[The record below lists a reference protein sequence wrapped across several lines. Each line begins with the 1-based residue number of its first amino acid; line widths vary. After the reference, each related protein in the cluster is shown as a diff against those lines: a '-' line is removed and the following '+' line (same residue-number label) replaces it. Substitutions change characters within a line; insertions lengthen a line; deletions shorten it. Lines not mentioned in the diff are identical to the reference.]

1 MKKFLKHIA
10 YGFFFFVLINLLIV
24 LKYEYPAYKAI
35 KEKTHK
41 NYLKWNNIYENK
53 NTYDLIILGS
63 SRSYTGFNP
72 KVIDSVLKLK
82 SFNMGTSAQDIAESY
97 HSLVE
102 ILNHQNPKYIVLET
116 YLDLSDDRHDYY
128 QIFSNASFFKSS
140 SNKFE
145 LISNGYGSN
154 GIANYFI
161 PLMKFNNYI
170 KQDII
175 TLFSKAA
182 QKAPETDWY
191 KGYLKDTVIITK
203 KKIAA
208 LSPVPNF
215 DNTPFNKER
224 FNTYFNKI
232 KELTKSKG
240 IKLIVLRTPYPPTRL
255 KLDDN
260 ADEENFYKSYFK
272 NITDVKFYDLNHYKA
287 EIFKYSDEDFSD
299 HHHANLT
306 GAKKISLQ
314 LSDIIKTN
322 QTN

>member
-1 MKKFLKHIA
+1 MKKFLKHIT
-10 YGFFFFVLINLLIV
+10 YGFFFFVLINLLIS

-35 KEKTHK
+35 KEKKHK

-53 NTYDLIILGS
+53 NTYNLIILGS
-63 SRSYTGFNP
+63 SRSYFGFNP
-72 KVIDSVLKLK
+72 KVIDSSLKLN

-140 SNKFE
+140 LNKFE
-145 LISNGYGSN
+145 LITSGYGSD
-154 GIANYFI
+154 GVANYFV

-175 TLFSKAA
+175 TIFSNTP

-191 KGYLKDTVIITK
+191 KGFLKDTVIINK

-208 LSPVPNF
+208 LSPVPNY
-215 DNTPFNKER
+215 DSTSFNKER
-224 FNTYFNKI
+224 FNNYFNKI
-232 KELTKSKG
+232 SELTKSKE

-255 KLDDN
+255 KLDN
-260 ADEENFYKSYFK
+260 NTDEESFYKNYFK
-272 NITDVKFYDLNHYKA
+272 DIKDVEYFDLNHYKA
-287 EIFKYSDEDFSD
+287 DIIKYRDEDFSD
-299 HHHANLT
+299 YHHANLT
-306 GAKKISLQ
+306 GANKISLQ
-314 LSDIIKTN
+314 LSDIIKN
-322 QTN
+322 QLN